1 MRVLFV
7 GEATDAA
14 LTTPPRA
21 ACFRGY
27 TAFPAISLAGK
38 FGFNLIIFVSYSFHT
53 PLAPFVSHRLNVRVD
68 WRKGQIG
75 PTSMR
80 RLGESCDYTLL
91 GYAHVT
97 VFDNAEMFFRLIAW
111 ADSSVFQLK
120 RAVRRGYILGN
131 YINNTQYLRSNR

>member
-1 MRVLFV
+1 MRLLFV

-14 LTTPPRA
+14 HTTLPRA
-21 ACFRGY
+21 ACIRGY

-38 FGFNLIIFVSYSFHT
+38 SGFNLIIFVLYSFHT
-53 PLAPFVSHRLNVRVD
+53 PFAPFVSHHLDVRVD

-80 RLGESCDYTLL
+80 RIGEACDYTLL
-91 GYAHVT
+91 RYAHVN
-97 VFDNAEMFFRLIAW
+97 VFDNAEIFSRTIAW
-111 ADSSVFQLK
+111 ADSAVFQLK
-120 RAVRRGYILGN
+120 RAVRRGYILGH